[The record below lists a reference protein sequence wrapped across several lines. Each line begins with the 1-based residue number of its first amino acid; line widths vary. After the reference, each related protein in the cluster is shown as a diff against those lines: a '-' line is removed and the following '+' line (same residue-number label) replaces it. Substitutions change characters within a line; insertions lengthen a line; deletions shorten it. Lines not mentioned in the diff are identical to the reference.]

1 LGELCGGFR
10 RLSFSTAQLT
20 YGYPNIFSLP
30 DIVKIGVERLGEL
43 LFVGL
48 GLYDEK
54 DMSLRGLKDIREADA
69 VFAELYTSL
78 MPGLSIHKLEELIG
92 KRISVVSRRALE
104 EEGGQ
109 LILREADVGKAALLV
124 PGDPLIAT
132 THLDLRIRAERRG
145 IKTRVVHGAS
155 IVSAVIGLSGLQNYK
170 YGRSVTIPFAEEGFT
185 SETPYKVIMENGKM
199 GLHTLCFL
207 DINAEE
213 KRYMTVRDGLGALLA
228 VEKRKRKQVI
238 TPDTLVIGIARAG
251 SKEPI
256 VKAGYVEEVMK
267 QNFGAAPHT
276 VVFPGKLHFMETEA
290 LIALAEAPEQIRER
304 TR

>member
-1 LGELCGGFR
+1 M
-10 RLSFSTAQLT
+10 
-20 YGYPNIFSLP
+20 
-30 DIVKIGVERLGEL
+30 GEL

-48 GLYDEK
+48 GLYDER
-54 DMSLRGLKDIREADA
+54 DVSLRGIEEIREADA

-78 MPGLSIHKLEELIG
+78 MPGLSIHKLEELVG
-92 KRISVVSRRALE
+92 KRISVVSRSALE
-104 EEGGQ
+104 EEDGQ
-109 LILREADVGKAALLV
+109 LILREAEVGKAALLV

-170 YGRSVTIPFAEEGFT
+170 YGRSVTIPFSEERFI
-185 SETPYKVIMENGKM
+185 SEVPNRVIKENRKM

-207 DINAEE
+207 DIKAEE
-213 KRYMTVRDGLGALLA
+213 KRYMTIRDGLEALLA
-228 VEKRKRKQVI
+228 MEKQKRKQVI
-238 TPDTLVIGIARAG
+238 TQDTLVIGIARAG
-251 SKEPI
+251 AREPT

-276 VVFPGKLHFMETEA
+276 LVFPGKLHFMEAEA